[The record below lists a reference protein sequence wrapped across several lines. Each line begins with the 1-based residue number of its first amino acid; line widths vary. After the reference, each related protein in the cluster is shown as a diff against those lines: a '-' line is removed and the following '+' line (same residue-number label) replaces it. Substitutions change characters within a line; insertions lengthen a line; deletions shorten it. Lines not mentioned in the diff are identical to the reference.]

1 MARVCKQ
8 IVLSDTGNQWQSQD
22 CKVGRPVSKPC
33 SFHPLSWLPKPGAQ
47 GETTPGVIWKSI
59 CHLAAT
65 LKGEPDHLM
74 VEKEDGNAKCED
86 GTADFIWKT

>member
-1 MARVCKQ
+1 MARVFKQ
-8 IVLSDTGNQWQSQD
+8 IVQSDTGNQRRARIVKW
-22 CKVGRPVSKPC
+22 GAR
-33 SFHPLSWLPKPGAQ
+33 FLTPLSTHLSWRPSPGAEE
-47 GETTPGVIWKSI
+47 ETTPGVIWKSI

-65 LKGEPDHLM
+65 LMKEPDHLM

>member
-1 MARVCKQ
+1 MARVFKQ
-8 IVLSDTGNQWQSQD
+8 IVQSDKGNQQQSQD
-22 CKVGRPVSKPC
+22 CKVGRPVSNP
-33 SFHPLSWLPKPGAQ
+33 SFHSLSWLPNSGAE

-65 LKGEPDHLM
+65 LMEEPDRLM
-74 VEKEDGNAKCED
+74 VEKEDGNANGKD